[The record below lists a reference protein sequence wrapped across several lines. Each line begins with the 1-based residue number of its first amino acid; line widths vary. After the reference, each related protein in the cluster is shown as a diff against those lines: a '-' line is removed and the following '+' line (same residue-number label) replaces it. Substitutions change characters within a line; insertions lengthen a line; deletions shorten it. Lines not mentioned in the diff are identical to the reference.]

1 MSLLVFMY
9 GFVVLVSCLCYGLST
24 WLSKSN
30 LTTSTRL
37 HYLNISYHIIVV
49 VMIAFKVNDTLIE
62 CEETNTLLDLRK
74 RIIEDLHLSCS
85 YVDIQYVL
93 EKPIRI
99 LGKFNVEPGP
109 VPRTLDRYTLNR
121 FAYKDI
127 LHVEFTEVT
136 DYDPSKNRMKL
147 MSGGRGRGQGINKT
161 AYVPPSTRKES
172 TFDHGATEMSMHVEP
187 SFVLDSE
194 DDFPS
199 L

>member
-1 MSLLVFMY
+1 
-9 GFVVLVSCLCYGLST
+9 
-24 WLSKSN
+24 
-30 LTTSTRL
+30 
-37 HYLNISYHIIVV
+37 
-49 VMIAFKVNDTLIE
+49 MIAFKVNDTLLE
-62 CEETNTLLDLRK
+62 CDETKTLLDLRK
-74 RIIEDLHLSCS
+74 QIIKDLNLSCS

-127 LHVEFTEVT
+127 IQIEFTEVT
-136 DYDPSKNRMKL
+136 DYDPTKNRVKL
-147 MSGGRGRGQGINKT
+147 MSGGKGLGGGKGLSGGGGINKT
-161 AYVPPSTRKES
+161 AYVPPSTRQES